1 MRLTKLRALLLV
13 PVLVLLIAAAPAL
26 VNPPPIAVPAGLS
39 EQAVAKAIRV
49 GMAQRGWVLTR
60 QDPGYVE
67 ATLHLRTHM
76 ARIGITFD
84 TQSIGI
90 KYLESAN
97 LDYEVK
103 KGVERIHRNYL
114 KWIDNVVQDINVQL
128 QGAVAER

>member
-1 MRLTKLRALLLV
+1 MRFTKLKALLMV
-13 PVLVLLIAAAPAL
+13 PVLVLLIAAAPPL
-26 VNPPPIAVPAGLS
+26 VNPPPIVVPAGLS
-39 EQAVAKAIRV
+39 EQSVAKAIRV
-49 GMAQRGWVLTR
+49 GVAQRGWVLTR

-84 TQSIGI
+84 TKSVSI
-90 KYLESAN
+90 KYLESEN
-97 LDYEVK
+97 LDHEVK

-128 QGAVAER
+128 QVAAAEL